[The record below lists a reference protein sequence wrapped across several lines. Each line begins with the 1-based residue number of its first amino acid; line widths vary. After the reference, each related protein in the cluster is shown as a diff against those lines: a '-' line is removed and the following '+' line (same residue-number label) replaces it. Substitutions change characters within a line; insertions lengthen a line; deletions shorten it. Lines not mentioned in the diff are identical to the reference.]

1 MPRPST
7 LLALAPLTLVLL
19 APSLARADEPAGEEP
34 AADAA
39 PAESEAKPKPP
50 WRKEMHM
57 IEVGWLMGA
66 LFPAKDHGLYGVEP
80 PSPPRAFKTGF
91 DIGLRLAYMP
101 VRFVGVEVEGNVS
114 PTKVDVEEGKR
125 SVLFGLRGHVILQLP
140 TRITPFI
147 VGGGGM
153 FGGSSKDELI
163 GKKVDGALHVGGG
176 VKIYISKWVVLRF
189 DGRDIVTPSYAKAA
203 GGEPSFAHHGE
214 FTIGVSFVW
223 GRKGTKMW
231 PKS

>member
-7 LLALAPLTLVLL
+7 LLALAPLLAFVLL
-19 APSLARADEPAGEEP
+19 SPSLARADEPAPETT
-34 AADAA
+34 
-39 PAESEAKPKPP
+39 EAKPLPP
-50 WRKEMHM
+50 WRKEKHM

-80 PSPPRAFKTGF
+80 PSPPRSFKTGF
-91 DIGLRLAYMP
+91 DIGLRLAYLP
-101 VRFVGVEVEGNVS
+101 FRFVGVELEGNVS

-125 SVLFGLRGHVILQLP
+125 AVLFGLRGHVILQLP

-147 VGGGGM
+147 VAGGGM
-153 FGGSSKDELI
+153 FGGSSKDELV

-203 GGEPSFAHHGE
+203 GGEPGFAHHGE